1 MKKEDLV
8 REYAKSKD
16 PKLREQII
24 IGFMPIIKYVIAR
37 MNLAVRN
44 KTELEDIHSAGI
56 FGLLRAME
64 DFDLSNN
71 TAFATYATWRIRGNI
86 LDYLRKIDI
95 ISRGDRAKIKQIET
109 TIGNLTLRNNREPSA
124 FEISNELG
132 LDLKECHRVFEL
144 VQLNFTISLDQIQY
158 FDGEEVKLSDVI
170 ADETWIS
177 PLDEVNR
184 ENILKLV
191 TDAILRLPERQRMIV
206 VMYYNDEMTLLEIGK
221 TLNLS
226 ESRISIL
233 LGKAILTIRNEL
245 KSMKVQIP

>member
-37 MNLAVRN
+37 MNLSVRN

-64 DFDLSNN
+64 NFDLSKN

-132 LDLKECHRVFEL
+132 LDLKECHRVLEL
-144 VQLNFTISLDQIQY
+144 VQLNFTISLDQIQE
-158 FDGEEVKLSDVI
+158 FDGEEVKLSEVI

-191 TDAILRLPERQRMIV
+191 TDAILRLPERQKMIV
-206 VMYYNDEMTLLEIGK
+206 LMYYNDEMTLLEIGK

-226 ESRISIL
+226 ESRISRL